1 MRTKHTFRLPPEL
14 ATNLAH
20 FATRKRV
27 PQALVVE
34 TALASYLSPDGS
46 ERLEAALGR
55 RLDRLSRQMDRM
67 ERHVTITNE
76 ALALFVRFW
85 LTTRLLSPTPRRLP
99 PRPKAKS
106 VTRGTLKPWR
116 AASPRDKPSRKK
128 FPTTWIAST
137 NQSAMINL
145 RSRTALAKFM
155 STDRVFLRA
164 RRAKPGLLRTT
175 ICPSGAHWV
184 LVLDV
189 FAPSWHALSQGSKA
203 AGAQDCHLIAAIPH

>member
-14 ATNLAH
+14 ATNLAD

-55 RLDRLSRQMDRM
+55 RLDRLCRQMERM

-85 LTTRLLSPTPRRLP
+85 LTTTPALPDTAQVAAQTKGKERYEGYIEALVRRL
-99 PRPKAKS
+99 AKGQ
-106 VTRGTLKPWR
+106 T
-116 AASPRDKPSRKK
+116 
-128 FPTTWIAST
+128 
-137 NQSAMINL
+137 
-145 RSRTALAKFM
+145 LAKEI
-155 STDRVFLRA
+155 SEDVDRLN
-164 RRAKPGLLRTT
+164 K
-175 ICPSGAHWV
+175 SG
-184 LVLDV
+184 
-189 FAPSWHALSQGSKA
+189 GSD
-203 AGAQDCHLIAAIPH
+203 QS

>member
-14 ATNLAH
+14 ATNLAD
-20 FATRKRV
+20 FATRKHV

-85 LTTRLLSPTPRRLP
+85 LTTTPTLPDTAQAAAQTKGKERYEGYIEALVRRL
-99 PRPKAKS
+99 AKGQ
-106 VTRGTLKPWR
+106 T
-116 AASPRDKPSRKK
+116 
-128 FPTTWIAST
+128 
-137 NQSAMINL
+137 
-145 RSRTALAKFM
+145 LAKEI
-155 STDRVFLRA
+155 SEDVDR
-164 RRAKPGLLRTT
+164 
-175 ICPSGAHWV
+175 
-184 LVLDV
+184 
-189 FAPSWHALSQGSKA
+189 LSKS
-203 AGAQDCHLIAAIPH
+203 AGNDQS